1 MEFSCLCSFSD
12 PVTYLTDPFPFPITP
27 SLGPFASHILI
38 THFSHS
44 KFISVHHLLKNS
56 SFSTYLLLLPFSFN
70 SLFTFQ
76 FVTYSKSST
85 GVTFSSTH
93 TQSAYCSWQQKL
105 RCSEADLHIQLYSYL
120 LLATVWF
127 SQSLSLVSQVHGW
140 QFKTKKRPQNAKLFT
155 CLFCF
160 AAFSS
165 QTIALSCLTC
175 RVPASLWAAFT
186 SSTVSSISFFRFFL
200 CHSFYSTFSF

>member
-1 MEFSCLCSFSD
+1 MWQLWNFLACAPSLILSLIWQI
-12 PVTYLTDPFPFPITP
+12 PPHFPITP
-27 SLGPFASHILI
+27 SLRPFASHILI
-38 THFSHS
+38 THFSRS

-56 SFSTYLLLLPFSFN
+56 FFFSTYLRFFPFFSTPCLLFSLCLTVSHRLEF
-70 SLFTFQ
+70 
-76 FVTYSKSST
+76 
-85 GVTFSSTH
+85 TFSSTY

-105 RCSEADLHIQLYSYL
+105 RCSEADLLIQLYSYL

-140 QFKTKKRPQNAKLFT
+140 QFKTKKRPQNTKLFT

-165 QTIALSCLTC
+165 QTIALSFLTC
-175 RVPASLWAAFT
+175 RVPAYGLP
-186 SSTVSSISFFRFFL
+186 L
-200 CHSFYSTFSF
+200 HPQK